1 MTMSAENTAQKQR
14 PRGKPF
20 AKGVSG
26 NPAGKPK
33 GVRNK
38 ATALLEAIAD
48 DDLQAIVTKIVAKA
62 KGGDLIA
69 AKLILDRVAP
79 QPKGRTVAI
88 ELPAIGEWNGTD
100 AYLGANRAIVL
111 AVAGGHVSPAEG
123 LELVA
128 LVEAQCAAVEKL
140 RPGAM
145 GRQPTPEEAEQ
156 QRQRF
161 EARQRLEALYNSF

>member
-1 MTMSAENTAQKQR
+1 MPAENTAQKQR

-33 GVRNK
+33 GVRNR

-48 DDLQAIVTKIVAKA
+48 EDLLAIVTKIVAKA
-62 KGGDLIA
+62 KAGDLIA

-79 QPKGRTVAI
+79 APKGRTVAI
-88 ELPAIGEWNGTD
+88 ELPAIDEWNGTD
-100 AYLGANRAIVL
+100 ACLSANRAIVL
-111 AVAGGHVSPAEG
+111 AVAGGHLSPAEG
-123 LELVA
+123 LELLA
-128 LVEAQCAAVEKL
+128 LVEAQRAAVEKL
-140 RPGAM
+140 RPVAM

-161 EARQRLEALYNSF
+161 ERRQRFEALFDPL